1 MITRESFSIGWIQ
14 KQRKKYAKADPRLIE
29 RQIYAFE
36 LVGLLATS
44 GKPFVFK
51 GGTSLLLLLPSAHRL
66 SIDVDIVGNFT
77 LDEIVSFSRGSVFS
91 RVEEDNRGVSKVPKR
106 HFKFFYRSN
115 IDDRESYIL
124 LDVLY
129 SEHGYP
135 KLLKLPIRSPIFL
148 VDEHLSVDVPT
159 INGILGDKLTAYAP
173 NTIGVPFGRSKSM
186 EIIKQLFDIGELFD
200 ACDDLSEV
208 SSSYSALQKQE
219 SAYRQNVATFDEVL
233 NDTIE
238 TSFLL
243 CQSRL
248 KGSIEN
254 ENIQELH
261 QGIKQIQSYLLG
273 TPYRMEEAR
282 LSAAK
287 AAFIATVIKNKKGK
301 IDLNDLRYEDSM
313 IQEIGTVA
321 LDGKY
326 FILNKLKATQT
337 ETFYYWSLIS
347 QTGR

>member
-1 MITRESFSIGWIQ
+1 MIARESFSIRWIQ
-14 KQRKKYAKADPRLIE
+14 RQRKKYAGADPRLIE

-36 LVGLLATS
+36 LVGLLATF

-51 GGTSLLLLLPSAHRL
+51 GGTSLHLLLPSAHRL
-66 SIDVDIVGNFT
+66 SIDVDIVGDFN

-91 RVEEDNRGVSKVPKR
+91 RVEEDNRGMTKIPKR

-135 KLLKLPIRSPIFL
+135 KLLKLPIQSPMFL
-148 VDEHLSVDVPT
+148 VDEHLSVEVPT

-173 NTIGVPFGRSKSM
+173 NTIGVPFGRNKSM
-186 EIIKQLFDIGELFD
+186 EIIKQLFDIGKLFD
-200 ACDDLSEV
+200 VCDDLSEV
-208 SSSYSALQKQE
+208 RSSYTTLQKQE
-219 SAYRQNVATFDEVL
+219 RAYRQNVTTFDEGL

-248 KGSIEN
+248 KGSMEN
-254 ENIQELH
+254 ESIEELH
-261 QGIKQIQSYLLG
+261 RGIKQIQSYLLD
-273 TPYRMEEAR
+273 TPYRIEDAR

-287 AAFIATVIKNKKGK
+287 ASFIAAAIKNKREK
-301 IDLNDLRYEDSM
+301 IELNDVRYAES
-313 IQEIGTVA
+313 IIGEIGTVS

-347 QTGR
+347 QTGK